1 MTFAGKLLQYYITI
15 RITKQSLQRKVFVYK
30 NEGEEKE
37 NETVSVIES
46 MRNRQGVKHRK
57 REIERDID
65 REIEIEKRQRGYKQK
80 ERDVVKATEKV
91 CERE

>member
-1 MTFAGKLLQYYITI
+1 
-15 RITKQSLQRKVFVYK
+15 VYK

-65 REIEIEKRQRGYKQK
+65 REIEIEKR
-80 ERDVVKATEKV
+80 
-91 CERE
+91 